1 MDRRTLLELGVSL
14 AAMATSTLAIAAT
27 PAGSVPAASAPP
39 SAVKPPLF
47 PDDAQF
53 WFETQRIFGNA
64 EYGGSLF
71 GEVLSTSSR
80 IKAGDYDGWYN
91 AWNATA
97 DKVAKEGADQLA
109 RGHRVSARDSF
120 LRAST
125 YYFASE
131 FFLHANPK
139 DPRVARA
146 YRLSVETYKQSAALH
161 DQPIR
166 HVEIPYE
173 NTTLPGYLHLVD
185 DSGRPRPTLI
195 MHTGFDGS
203 VEEMHF
209 SGARAGVER
218 GYNVLAF
225 DGPGQYGP
233 LHREGLVFRPDWE
246 KVITPVVDFALK
258 QPEINPKKIAYMGIS
273 LGGVLAPRA
282 AAFEKRIAALVAN
295 DGLYDYGAVHRA
307 AARVPPDKYDAFDAS
322 LRAEHAPEVDRALDA
337 AMKASPTSRWAITHG
352 MYCTGATTPR
362 GYFAKALDFNV
373 KDGIA
378 EKISCPTLVLNPE
391 DDLFF
396 KGQPQQ
402 LFDHLTC
409 RKTMI
414 HFSSAEGAGAH
425 CQVGATRLSCA
436 RIFDWLDETLA

>member
-1 MDRRTLLELGVSL
+1 MDRRTLLEVGLSL
-14 AAMATSTLAIAAT
+14 AAMASSSFAVAQTA
-27 PAGSVPAASAPP
+27 PPAAAAAPKP
-39 SAVKPPLF
+39 APKPPLF
-47 PDDAQF
+47 ADDVQF

-64 EYGGSLF
+64 EYGGALF
-71 GEVLSTSSR
+71 GEVLATSSR
-80 IKAGDYDGWYN
+80 IKAGDYDSWYDE
-91 AWNATA
+91 WNATA

-139 DPRVARA
+139 DPRVMRA
-146 YRLSVETYKQSAALH
+146 YKLSVETYKQSADLH

-173 NTTLPGYLHLVD
+173 NTTLPGYLQLVD

-258 QPEINPKKIAYMGIS
+258 QPGIDPKKIAYMGIS

-307 AARVPPDKYDAFDAS
+307 AARVPADKHDAFDAS
-322 LRAEHAPEVDRALDA
+322 LRAEHAPEVDRALEA

-352 MYCTGATTPR
+352 MYATGAKTPR
-362 GYFAKALDFNV
+362 GYFAKALEFNV

-378 EKISCPTLVLNPE
+378 EKISCPTLVLDPE

-414 HFSSAEGAGAH
+414 HFSNAEGAGAH
-425 CQVGATRLSCA
+425 CQVGASRLSNA